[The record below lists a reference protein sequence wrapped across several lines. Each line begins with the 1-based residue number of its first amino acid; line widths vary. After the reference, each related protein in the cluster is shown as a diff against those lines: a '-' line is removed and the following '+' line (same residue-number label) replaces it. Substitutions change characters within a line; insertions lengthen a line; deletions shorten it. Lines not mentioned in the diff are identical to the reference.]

1 MAEPKVLIPLT
12 VFSQFMSTPPTMD
25 VGATIAGEPVRNQS
39 HKNVPPLNARQQPK
53 PNSKPLVKSKRKFMF
68 TFIQTSLLVLALLFS
83 TYSMVQLDSLPSQ
96 GSKGSDAHEMLVRTE
111 GRVADSICTEGG
123 AEIYIGNDLNSNGY
137 LDEDEVTSSTKVCHG
152 KEGLSGPQGNPGTT
166 LQPDLSR
173 IEIEELGIGSI
184 TCPTGGLLIHSGLD
198 TDGDGQLGQDERES
212 SEALC
217 DGLVGSNGNNGQS
230 GINGVQGDAGSQG
243 APALVEQRQP
253 SPAVCPSGLI
263 LRFGVDDGVGEGV
276 AFDEQLHD
284 DEVRSSI
291 QICSTPLLSGPI
303 SDFANGIADGV
314 SPTCDAMAWMV
325 EQQRLLT
332 AGVNGVDGCEL
343 WVSEG
348 FESSTQFLL
357 DINPNGDALPGQYI
371 GLNSVQTAYGER
383 VFFDADDGV
392 NGRELWVSDATVTG
406 TKRVAANGDSIPLS
420 SSTKVVKWGQGIVFN
435 GANDALIWS
444 NGVITTP
451 VFSYPSFSPT
461 QQQNLDTLSLGMATF
476 ATEMLHANATHL
488 WFSAKAGNDIEPY
501 LLTLDAELQ
510 SWDLNPTGASRPNA
524 PLLIEDGLVAVAEAQ
539 NGRQLVRLSN
549 DGNISWLTTL
559 QHQGTGNPTT
569 RVGEYLGIHQLG
581 NLLVFDA
588 LTSGVDPQ
596 VWSHNLSSGQTQMLS
611 TTIVAPGDWA
621 GGLVHQQRIW
631 FDCVAPN
638 VAHEICSSDG
648 TVSGTRVETDLRAGM
663 ASSNILEFA
672 SHGEHLFFLGSG
684 QIDGIE
690 TGSTLW
696 HVQKN
701 GTPTLAYD
709 PWPGVNNNSAS
720 GTYGELLLTEHHLF
734 FISHDGI
741 RGHEIHAWSH
751 GERTGDWLIWS

>member
-1 MAEPKVLIPLT
+1 
-12 VFSQFMSTPPTMD
+12 MSTPPTMD
-25 VGATIAGEPVRNQS
+25 VGATIAGEPAPKQS
-39 HKNVPPLNARQQPK
+39 HKNVPLLNVRQQPK
-53 PNSKPLVKSKRKFMF
+53 PNSKPQVKPKRKLMF
-68 TFIQTSLLVLALLFS
+68 TFIQTFLLVLALTFS
-83 TYSMVQLDSLPSQ
+83 TYSVVQLDSLSLQ
-96 GSKGSDAHEMLVRTE
+96 DNTGGDTQEILVRTE

-123 AEIYIGNDLNSNGY
+123 VEIYIGNDLNSDGF

-173 IEIEELGIGSI
+173 IEIEELEVGNL
-184 TCPTGGLLIHSGLD
+184 TCPMGGILIHSGLD
-198 TDGDGQLGQDERES
+198 TDGDGQLNQDEREA

-217 DGLVGSNGNNGQS
+217 DGLIGSNGNNGQS
-230 GINGVQGDAGSQG
+230 GMNGAQGDAGSHG
-243 APALVEQRQP
+243 APALVEHLQP

-291 QICSTPLLSGPI
+291 RICSSALLYGPI
-303 SDFANGIADGV
+303 SDFATGVANGL
-314 SPTCDAMAWMV
+314 TTNCDAMVWMV

-332 AGVNGVDGCEL
+332 AGVNGIDGCEL
-343 WVSEG
+343 WISEG
-348 FESSTQFLL
+348 MEASTELLL

-371 GLNSVQTAYGER
+371 GLNSVQTGYGER

-406 TKRVAANGDSIPLS
+406 TKRVADNGDSLPLGNS
-420 SSTKVVKWGQGIVFN
+420 AKLVKWGQGVVFN
-435 GANDALIWS
+435 TANDALVWS
-444 NGVITTP
+444 DGVTTTT
-451 VFSYPSFSPT
+451 VFSHPSYSSS
-461 QQQNLDTLSLGMATF
+461 QQQSLDTLSFGMATF
-476 ATEMLHANATHL
+476 ATEMLHANSTHL

-524 PLLIEDGLVAVAEAQ
+524 PLIIEDGLVAVAEAQ
-539 NGRQLVRLSN
+539 NGRQLVRLLN
-549 DGNISWLTTL
+549 DGSMSWITTL

-569 RVGEYLGIHQLG
+569 HVGEYLGIHQLG
-581 NLLVFDA
+581 DLLVFDA

-596 VWSHNLSSGQTQMLS
+596 VWSHNLSSGQNQILS
-611 TTIVAPGDWA
+611 TSIVAPGDWA
-621 GGLVHQQRIW
+621 GGLVHQQRLW

-638 VAHEICSSDG
+638 VAHEVCSTDG
-648 TVSGTRVETDLRAGM
+648 TVSGTQVETDLRAGM
-663 ASSNILEFA
+663 ASSNILGFA
-672 SHGEHLFFLGSG
+672 SHGEHLFFLASG

-690 TGSTLW
+690 SGSSLW
-696 HVQKN
+696 HIQQN
-701 GTPTLAYD
+701 ETPTLAYD
-709 PWPGVNNNSAS
+709 PWPGMNNNSAS
-720 GTYGELLLTEHHLF
+720 GTYGELLLTEHHLV

-741 RGHEIHAWSH
+741 RGHEIHVWSH
-751 GERTGDWLIWS
+751 GERTDDWLIWL

>member
-1 MAEPKVLIPLT
+1 
-12 VFSQFMSTPPTMD
+12 MSTPPTMD
-25 VGATIAGEPVRNQS
+25 VDAIIAGEPALSQS
-39 HKNVPPLNARQQPK
+39 HKSVPPLNARQQPK
-53 PNSKPLVKSKRKFMF
+53 SNSKSQIKPKRKFMF
-68 TFIQTSLLVLALLFS
+68 TFIQTFLLVLALTFS
-83 TYSMVQLDSLPSQ
+83 TYSLVQLDSLSSQ
-96 GSKGSDAHEMLVRTE
+96 SGVGIDAQEMLVRTE

-123 AEIYIGNDLNSNGY
+123 AEIYIGNDLNSDGY
-137 LDEDEVTSSTKVCHG
+137 LDENEVTSSTKVCHG

-173 IEIEELGIGSI
+173 IEIEELGIGSE
-184 TCPTGGLLIHSGLD
+184 TCPTGGILIHSGLD
-198 TDGDGQLGQDERES
+198 TDADGQLSQDERES

-217 DGLVGSNGNNGQS
+217 DGLVGTNGNNGQT
-230 GINGVQGDAGSQG
+230 GMNGAQGEPGSQG
-243 APALVEQRQP
+243 APALVDHRQP

-276 AFDEQLHD
+276 AFDQHLHN

-291 QICSTPLLSGPI
+291 QICSTPLLYGPI
-303 SDFANGIADGV
+303 SDFAIGAANGL
-314 SPTCDAMAWMV
+314 TTNCDAMVWMV

-332 AGVNGVDGCEL
+332 AGVNGIDGCEL

-348 FESSTQFLL
+348 FESTTQLLL
-357 DINPNGDALPGQYI
+357 DINPSGDALPGQYI
-371 GLNSVQTAYGER
+371 GLNAVQTAYGER

-392 NGRELWVSDATVTG
+392 NGRELWVSDATLTG
-406 TKRVAANGDSIPLS
+406 TKRVADNGGSLPLS
-420 SSTKVVKWGQGIVFN
+420 SSAQLVQWGQGVVFN
-435 GANDALIWS
+435 TANDALIWTD
-444 NGVITTP
+444 GITTTT
-451 VFSYPSFSPT
+451 VFSHPSFSPS

-476 ATEMLHANATHL
+476 ATEMLHSNATHL

-501 LLTLDAELQ
+501 LLTLDAELK

-549 DGNISWLTTL
+549 DGSLSWLTTL

-569 RVGEYLGIHQLG
+569 HVAEHLGIHQLG
-581 NLLVFDA
+581 NLIVFDA

-596 VWSHNLSSGQTQMLS
+596 VWSHNLSSGQTQILS
-611 TTIVAPGDWA
+611 ATIVAPGDWA

-638 VAHEICSSDG
+638 VAHEICSTDG

-663 ASSNILEFA
+663 ASSNILGFA
-672 SHGEHLFFLGSG
+672 SHGEQLFFLASG

-690 TGSTLW
+690 TGSSLW
-696 HVQKN
+696 HLPTN
-701 GTPTLAYD
+701 GTPNLAYD
-709 PWPGVNNNSAS
+709 PWPGMNNNSAS

-751 GERTGDWLIWS
+751 GERTGEWLIWL

>member
-1 MAEPKVLIPLT
+1 
-12 VFSQFMSTPPTMD
+12 
-25 VGATIAGEPVRNQS
+25 
-39 HKNVPPLNARQQPK
+39 
-53 PNSKPLVKSKRKFMF
+53 
-68 TFIQTSLLVLALLFS
+68 
-83 TYSMVQLDSLPSQ
+83 
-96 GSKGSDAHEMLVRTE
+96 
-111 GRVADSICTEGG
+111 
-123 AEIYIGNDLNSNGY
+123 
-137 LDEDEVTSSTKVCHG
+137 
-152 KEGLSGPQGNPGTT
+152 
-166 LQPDLSR
+166 
-173 IEIEELGIGSI
+173 
-184 TCPTGGLLIHSGLD
+184 
-198 TDGDGQLGQDERES
+198 
-212 SEALC
+212 
-217 DGLVGSNGNNGQS
+217 
-230 GINGVQGDAGSQG
+230 
-243 APALVEQRQP
+243 
-253 SPAVCPSGLI
+253 
-263 LRFGVDDGVGEGV
+263 V

-303 SDFANGIADGV
+303 SDLFPNSGDGL
-314 SPTCDAMAWMV
+314 TTNCDAMVWMV

-332 AGVNGVDGCEL
+332 AGVNGIDGCEL

-348 FESSTQFLL
+348 FESSTQLLL

-406 TKRVAANGDSIPLS
+406 TKRVVANGDSIPLS

-435 GANDALIWS
+435 GANDALLWS
-444 NGVITTP
+444 NGVIITP
-451 VFSYPSFSPT
+451 VFSHPSFSPT

-476 ATEMLHANATHL
+476 ATEMLHSNATHL

-524 PLLIEDGLVAVAEAQ
+524 PLLIEDGLIAVAEAQ

-569 RVGEYLGIHQLG
+569 HVGEYLGIHQLG

-596 VWSHNLSSGQTQMLS
+596 VWSHNLSSGQTQILS

-663 ASSNILEFA
+663 ASSNILGFA

-684 QIDGIE
+684 QIGGIE

-696 HVQKN
+696 HLPTN

>member
-1 MAEPKVLIPLT
+1 
-12 VFSQFMSTPPTMD
+12 MSTPPTMD
-25 VGATIAGEPVRNQS
+25 VGATIAGEPAPKQS
-39 HKNVPPLNARQQPK
+39 HKNVPLLNVRQQPK
-53 PNSKPLVKSKRKFMF
+53 PNSKPQVKPKRKLMF
-68 TFIQTSLLVLALLFS
+68 TFIQTFLLVLALTFS
-83 TYSMVQLDSLPSQ
+83 TYSVVQLDSLSLQ
-96 GSKGSDAHEMLVRTE
+96 DNTGGDAQEILVRTE

-123 AEIYIGNDLNSNGY
+123 VEIYIGNDLNSDGF

-173 IEIEELGIGSI
+173 IEIEELEVGNL
-184 TCPTGGLLIHSGLD
+184 TCPMGGILIHSGLD
-198 TDGDGQLGQDERES
+198 TDGDGQLNQDEREA

-217 DGLVGSNGNNGQS
+217 DGLIGSNGNNGQS
-230 GINGVQGDAGSQG
+230 GMNGAQGDAGSHG
-243 APALVEQRQP
+243 APALVEHLQP

-291 QICSTPLLSGPI
+291 RICSSALLYGPI
-303 SDFANGIADGV
+303 SDFSTGVANGL
-314 SPTCDAMAWMV
+314 TTNCDAMVWMV

-332 AGVNGVDGCEL
+332 AGVNGIDGCEL
-343 WVSEG
+343 WISEG
-348 FESSTQFLL
+348 MEASTELLL

-371 GLNSVQTAYGER
+371 GLNSVQTGYGER

-406 TKRVAANGDSIPLS
+406 TKRVADNGDSLPLGNS
-420 SSTKVVKWGQGIVFN
+420 AKLVKWGQGVVFN
-435 GANDALIWS
+435 TANDALVWS
-444 NGVITTP
+444 DGVTTTT
-451 VFSYPSFSPT
+451 VFSHPSYSSS
-461 QQQNLDTLSLGMATF
+461 QQQSLDMLSFGMATF
-476 ATEMLHANATHL
+476 ATEMLHANSTHL

-524 PLLIEDGLVAVAEAQ
+524 PLIIEDGLVAVAEAQ
-539 NGRQLVRLSN
+539 NGRQLVRLLN
-549 DGNISWLTTL
+549 DGSMSWITTL

-569 RVGEYLGIHQLG
+569 HVGEYLGIHQLG
-581 NLLVFDA
+581 DLLVFDA

-596 VWSHNLSSGQTQMLS
+596 VWSHNLSSGQNQILS
-611 TTIVAPGDWA
+611 TSIVAPGDWA
-621 GGLVHQQRIW
+621 GGLVHQQRLW

-638 VAHEICSSDG
+638 VAHEVCSTDG
-648 TVSGTRVETDLRAGM
+648 TVSGTQVETDLRAGM
-663 ASSNILEFA
+663 ASSNILGFA
-672 SHGEHLFFLGSG
+672 SHGEHLFFLASG

-690 TGSTLW
+690 SGSSLW
-696 HVQKN
+696 HIQQN
-701 GTPTLAYD
+701 ETPTLAYD
-709 PWPGVNNNSAS
+709 PWPGMNNNSAS
-720 GTYGELLLTEHHLF
+720 GTYGELLLTEHHLV

-741 RGHEIHAWSH
+741 RGHEIHVWSH
-751 GERTGDWLIWS
+751 GERTDDWLIWL

>member
-1 MAEPKVLIPLT
+1 
-12 VFSQFMSTPPTMD
+12 MSTPPTMD
-25 VGATIAGEPVRNQS
+25 VGATIAGEPAPKQS
-39 HKNVPPLNARQQPK
+39 HKNVPLLNVRQQPK
-53 PNSKPLVKSKRKFMF
+53 PNSKPQVKPKRKLMF
-68 TFIQTSLLVLALLFS
+68 TFIQTFLLVLALTFS
-83 TYSMVQLDSLPSQ
+83 TYSVVQLDSLSLQ
-96 GSKGSDAHEMLVRTE
+96 DNTGGDTQEILVRTE

-123 AEIYIGNDLNSNGY
+123 VEIYIGNDLNSDGF

-173 IEIEELGIGSI
+173 IEIEELEVGNL
-184 TCPTGGLLIHSGLD
+184 TCPMGGILIHSGLD
-198 TDGDGQLGQDERES
+198 TDGDGQLNQDEREA

-217 DGLVGSNGNNGQS
+217 DGLIGSNGNNGQS
-230 GINGVQGDAGSQG
+230 GMNGAQGDAGSHG
-243 APALVEQRQP
+243 APALVEHLQP

-291 QICSTPLLSGPI
+291 QICSSALLYGPI
-303 SDFANGIADGV
+303 SDFSTGVANGL
-314 SPTCDAMAWMV
+314 TTNCDAMVWMV

-332 AGVNGVDGCEL
+332 AGVNGIDGCEL
-343 WVSEG
+343 WISEG
-348 FESSTQFLL
+348 MEASTELLL

-371 GLNSVQTAYGER
+371 GLNSVQTGYGER

-406 TKRVAANGDSIPLS
+406 TKRVADNGDSLPLGNS
-420 SSTKVVKWGQGIVFN
+420 AKLVKWGQGVVFN
-435 GANDALIWS
+435 TANDALVWS
-444 NGVITTP
+444 DGVTTTT
-451 VFSYPSFSPT
+451 VFSHPSYSSS
-461 QQQNLDTLSLGMATF
+461 QQQSLDTLSFGMATF
-476 ATEMLHANATHL
+476 ATEMLHANSTHL

-524 PLLIEDGLVAVAEAQ
+524 PLIIEDGLVAVAEAQ
-539 NGRQLVRLSN
+539 NGRQLVRLLN
-549 DGNISWLTTL
+549 DGSMSWITTL

-569 RVGEYLGIHQLG
+569 HVGEYLGIHQLG
-581 NLLVFDA
+581 DLLVFDA

-596 VWSHNLSSGQTQMLS
+596 VWSHNLSSGQNQILS
-611 TTIVAPGDWA
+611 TSIVAPGDWA
-621 GGLVHQQRIW
+621 GGLVHQQRLW

-638 VAHEICSSDG
+638 VAHEVCSTDG
-648 TVSGTRVETDLRAGM
+648 TVSGTQVETDLRAGM
-663 ASSNILEFA
+663 ASSNILGFA
-672 SHGEHLFFLGSG
+672 SHGEHLFFLASG

-690 TGSTLW
+690 SGSSLW
-696 HVQKN
+696 HIQQN
-701 GTPTLAYD
+701 ETPTLAYD
-709 PWPGVNNNSAS
+709 PWPGMNNNSAS
-720 GTYGELLLTEHHLF
+720 GTYGELLLTEHHLV

-741 RGHEIHAWSH
+741 RGHEIHVWSH
-751 GERTGDWLIWS
+751 GERTDDWLIWL

>member
-1 MAEPKVLIPLT
+1 
-12 VFSQFMSTPPTMD
+12 
-25 VGATIAGEPVRNQS
+25 
-39 HKNVPPLNARQQPK
+39 
-53 PNSKPLVKSKRKFMF
+53 MF
-68 TFIQTSLLVLALLFS
+68 TFIQTFLLVLALTFS
-83 TYSMVQLDSLPSQ
+83 TYSVVQLDSLSLQ
-96 GSKGSDAHEMLVRTE
+96 DNTGGDAQEILVRTE

-123 AEIYIGNDLNSNGY
+123 VEIYIGNDLNSDGF

-173 IEIEELGIGSI
+173 IEIEELEVGNL
-184 TCPTGGLLIHSGLD
+184 TCPMGGILIHSGLD
-198 TDGDGQLGQDERES
+198 TDGDGQLNQDEREA

-217 DGLVGSNGNNGQS
+217 DGLIGSNGNNGQS
-230 GINGVQGDAGSQG
+230 GMNGAQGDAGSHG
-243 APALVEQRQP
+243 APALVEHLQP

-291 QICSTPLLSGPI
+291 RICSSALLYGPI
-303 SDFANGIADGV
+303 SDFSTGVANGL
-314 SPTCDAMAWMV
+314 TTNCDAMVWMV

-332 AGVNGVDGCEL
+332 AGVNGIDGCEL
-343 WVSEG
+343 WISEG
-348 FESSTQFLL
+348 MEASTELLL

-371 GLNSVQTAYGER
+371 GLNSVQTGYGER

-406 TKRVAANGDSIPLS
+406 TKRVADNGDSLPLGNS
-420 SSTKVVKWGQGIVFN
+420 AKLVKWGQGVVFN
-435 GANDALIWS
+435 TANDALVWS
-444 NGVITTP
+444 DGVTTTT
-451 VFSYPSFSPT
+451 VFSHPSYSSS
-461 QQQNLDTLSLGMATF
+461 QQQSLDTLSFGMATF
-476 ATEMLHANATHL
+476 ATEMLHANSTHL

-524 PLLIEDGLVAVAEAQ
+524 PLIIEDGLVAVAEAQ
-539 NGRQLVRLSN
+539 NGRQLVRLLN
-549 DGNISWLTTL
+549 DGSMSWITTL

-569 RVGEYLGIHQLG
+569 HVGEYLGIHQLG
-581 NLLVFDA
+581 DLLVFDA

-596 VWSHNLSSGQTQMLS
+596 VWSHNLSSGQNQILS
-611 TTIVAPGDWA
+611 TSIVAPGDWA
-621 GGLVHQQRIW
+621 GGLVHQQRLW

-638 VAHEICSSDG
+638 VAHEVCSTDG
-648 TVSGTRVETDLRAGM
+648 TVSGTQVETDLRAGM
-663 ASSNILEFA
+663 ASSNILGFA
-672 SHGEHLFFLGSG
+672 SHGEHLFFLASG

-690 TGSTLW
+690 SGSSLW
-696 HVQKN
+696 HIQQN
-701 GTPTLAYD
+701 ETPTLAYD
-709 PWPGVNNNSAS
+709 PWPGMNNNSAS
-720 GTYGELLLTEHHLF
+720 GTYGELLLTEHHLV

-741 RGHEIHAWSH
+741 RGHEIHVWSH
-751 GERTGDWLIWS
+751 GERTDDWLIWL